1 MDGDIA
7 FVVAQ
12 DGSFAQRQAQ
22 EVRAVVVVD
31 GVADVEG
38 TDTEDEVLSVCFDDP
53 CLKGVDA
60 DLSQGLD
67 MVADGVDVVGC
78 VLDQIF
84 PLGEVE
90 VFDVGIV
97 QIWLEP

>member
-1 MDGDIA
+1 M
-7 FVVAQ
+7 
-12 DGSFAQRQAQ
+12 
-22 EVRAVVVVD
+22 VVVD

-38 TDTEDEVLSVCFDDP
+38 TDTEDEVLSVGFDDP

-67 MVADGVDVVGC
+67 MVADGVNVIGC

-84 PLGEVE
+84 PLGEIE
-90 VFDVGIV
+90 IFDVGIV